1 MSFVLGYLCKLL
13 IILNIRIVK
22 ICKPEKEVFNME
34 IIDRMIRAAKLDS
47 SLYEEVEKDEN
58 ATRQALIVVIIASIF
73 SGIGTAIANGL
84 NIGMDA
90 LILGLIGGAVAALG
104 GWIIWSF
111 ITYFL
116 GTNLFKGPK
125 TKSTY
130 WELLRCIG
138 FSDSPAVLAI
148 FLFIPIIGGIIAFI
162 VWIWTLVAMVIA
174 VRQALDFSTT
184 RAILTCIVGFTVMMF
199 IFAVIGLLTYGILS
213 LGIQG
218 FKIY

>member
-1 MSFVLGYLCKLL
+1 MSFVFGYLCKLL
-13 IILNIRIVK
+13 IILNIRIVE
-22 ICKPEKEVFNME
+22 ICKSVKEVLIME

-47 SLYEEVEKDEN
+47 SLYEEVEKDDN
-58 ATRQALIVVIIASIF
+58 ATRQASIVVIIASIF
-73 SGIGTAIANGL
+73 SGIGMAIANGL
-84 NIGMDA
+84 SIGMDA
-90 LILGLIGGAVAALG
+90 LILGLIGGTVAALS

-116 GTNLFKGPK
+116 GINLFKGPK

-148 FLFIPIIGGIIAFI
+148 FVFIPIIGGFIALI

-184 RAILTCIVGFTVMMF
+184 RAILTCIVGFIAMMF
-199 IFAVIGLLTYGILS
+199 IFTVIGLLTYGILS
-213 LGIQG
+213 LGIQDL
-218 FKIY
+218 KIF